1 MFIKINN
8 DGSKEYPYSLSNL
21 TKDYPNTSFPDMNT
35 LYQNDELLKAF
46 NVFRVID
53 QPIPEYDRTS
63 QTYSELSPELI
74 NSVWFRKWQI
84 VNLSD
89 AQKFEIRQNEER
101 VVIDTRNS
109 LLNNSDWTQLPD
121 VNVDKEAWIV
131 YRQQLR
137 DITSQ
142 PGYPYVI
149 EWPVQPV

>member
-8 DGSKEYPYSLSNL
+8 DGTKEYPYSLSNL

-53 QPIPEYDRTS
+53 QPIPEYNRTS

-74 NSVWFRKWQI
+74 NSVWVRKWQI

-142 PGYPYVI
+142 PGYPFVI